1 MKGTIHDQIIIN
13 DNAIILMYTLHQCSH
28 LPKDIW
34 PSCTEII
41 MPTVYT
47 FVLLLYSDTN
57 LSMVQQYDQFQV
69 SVDTFPS
76 TQLGMWLLKLL
87 QLAEV

>member
-1 MKGTIHDQIIIN
+1 
-13 DNAIILMYTLHQCSH
+13 MYTLHQYLY
-28 LPKDIW
+28 LPKDMR
-34 PSCTEII
+34 PSCTVIV

-47 FVLLLYSDTN
+47 FILLLYNDTT
-57 LSMVQQYDQFQV
+57 LSMAQQYDQFQV

-76 TQLGMWLLKLL
+76 TQLGMCLLKLL